1 MDSIIIL
8 IYVYMFLIGMCV
20 ASFMNVVIDRVPRN
34 ESFVKGRSHCDH
46 CGETLKWYDL
56 IPIVSYIF
64 LRGKCRYCH
73 TSIPIRGFLIE
84 IFGGLIGMFCFYRF
98 GFSIETILMFVIA
111 MILLAI
117 TMIDFDTMIIPD
129 GLNIAMFIVSI
140 VLMYVRHMSL
150 LESIMGM
157 FCISVPMILLNVLI
171 AESFGGGDIK
181 LMFVSGI
188 ALGWKYSLLAAFI
201 GILLAGSYSIYLL
214 VSKKID
220 KKGHIAF
227 GPYLSIG
234 IFIALSYGR
243 EIISWYLNLM
253 M

>member
-20 ASFMNVVIDRVPRN
+20 ASFMNVVIERVPRN

-98 GFSIETILMFVIA
+98 GFEYETILMFVIA

-181 LMFVSGI
+181 LMFLFGI
-188 ALGWKYSLLAAFI
+188 VIGYPLCICDIFLATF
-201 GILLAGSYSIYLL
+201 
-214 VSKKID
+214 
-220 KKGHIAF
+220 IAF
-227 GPYLSIG
+227 PVAVYTLFSRKDNLIPFGPFLAMAAILIHISKVDI
-234 IFIALSYGR
+234 S
-243 EIISWYLNLM
+243 EILNFFSK
-253 M
+253 

>member
-1 MDSIIIL
+1 
-8 IYVYMFLIGMCV
+8 
-20 ASFMNVVIDRVPRN
+20 
-34 ESFVKGRSHCDH
+34 
-46 CGETLKWYDL
+46 
-56 IPIVSYIF
+56 
-64 LRGKCRYCH
+64 
-73 TSIPIRGFLIE
+73 
-84 IFGGLIGMFCFYRF
+84 MFCFYRF

-214 VSKKID
+214 VSKRLI
-220 KKGHIAF
+220 KKDILLLVLIYQLVF
-227 GPYLSIG
+227 LLLYLMVVK
-234 IFIALSYGR
+234 L
-243 EIISWYLNLM
+243 
-253 M
+253 

>member
-46 CGETLKWYDL
+46 CGETLKWCDL
-56 IPIVSYIF
+56 VPIVSYIF

-129 GLNIAMFIVSI
+129 GLNIAMLLVSI
-140 VLMYVRHMSL
+140 VY
-150 LESIMGM
+150 
-157 FCISVPMILLNVLI
+157 
-171 AESFGGGDIK
+171 
-181 LMFVSGI
+181 
-188 ALGWKYSLLAAFI
+188 
-201 GILLAGSYSIYLL
+201 
-214 VSKKID
+214 
-220 KKGHIAF
+220 
-227 GPYLSIG
+227 
-234 IFIALSYGR
+234 
-243 EIISWYLNLM
+243 
-253 M
+253 

>member
-1 MDSIIIL
+1 
-8 IYVYMFLIGMCV
+8 
-20 ASFMNVVIDRVPRN
+20 
-34 ESFVKGRSHCDH
+34 
-46 CGETLKWYDL
+46 
-56 IPIVSYIF
+56 
-64 LRGKCRYCH
+64 
-73 TSIPIRGFLIE
+73 
-84 IFGGLIGMFCFYRF
+84 MFCFYRF

-129 GLNIAMFIVSI
+129 GLNIAMLLVSI
-140 VLMYVRHMSL
+140 VLMYVRHVSL
-150 LESIMGM
+150 LESIIGM

-214 VSKKID
+214 VSKKIN

-234 IFIALSYGR
+234 IFIALSYGS

>member
-171 AESFGGGDIK
+171 AEF
-181 LMFVSGI
+181 F
-188 ALGWKYSLLAAFI
+188 WWWRY
-201 GILLAGSYSIYLL
+201 
-214 VSKKID
+214 
-220 KKGHIAF
+220 
-227 GPYLSIG
+227 
-234 IFIALSYGR
+234 
-243 EIISWYLNLM
+243 
-253 M
+253 

>member
-46 CGETLKWYDL
+46 CGETLKWDDL

-84 IFGGLIGMFCFYRF
+84 IFGGLI
-98 GFSIETILMFVIA
+98 
-111 MILLAI
+111 
-117 TMIDFDTMIIPD
+117 
-129 GLNIAMFIVSI
+129 
-140 VLMYVRHMSL
+140 
-150 LESIMGM
+150 GM

-201 GILLAGSYSIYLL
+201 GILLAGSYSVYLL
-214 VSKKID
+214 ISKKID

-234 IFIALSYGR
+234 IFIALSYGS

>member
-34 ESFVKGRSHCDH
+34 ESFVKGRSHCDY

-64 LRGKCRYCH
+64 LRGKCRY
-73 TSIPIRGFLIE
+73 
-84 IFGGLIGMFCFYRF
+84 
-98 GFSIETILMFVIA
+98 SIETILMFVIA

-214 VSKKID
+214 ISKKIN

-234 IFIALSYGR
+234 IFIALSYGS

>member
-20 ASFMNVVIDRVPRN
+20 ASFMNVVIERVPRN

-117 TMIDFDTMIIPD
+117 TMIDFDTMIIPVHCFYCFNVCKTYVFVRKYYGYVLYFCTND
-129 GLNIAMFIVSI
+129 FIKC
-140 VLMYVRHMSL
+140 
-150 LESIMGM
+150 
-157 FCISVPMILLNVLI
+157 FNC
-171 AESFGGGDIK
+171 
-181 LMFVSGI
+181 
-188 ALGWKYSLLAAFI
+188 
-201 GILLAGSYSIYLL
+201 
-214 VSKKID
+214 
-220 KKGHIAF
+220 
-227 GPYLSIG
+227 
-234 IFIALSYGR
+234 
-243 EIISWYLNLM
+243 
-253 M
+253 

>member
-46 CGETLKWYDL
+46 CGETLKWCDL
-56 IPIVSYIF
+56 VPIVSYIF

-117 TMIDFDTMIIPD
+117 TMID
-129 GLNIAMFIVSI
+129 
-140 VLMYVRHMSL
+140 
-150 LESIMGM
+150 LESIIGM

-214 VSKKID
+214 VSKKIN

-234 IFIALSYGR
+234 IFIALSYGS

>member
-56 IPIVSYIF
+56 VPIVSYIF

-98 GFSIETILMFVIA
+98 GFNHCSLRCSTFIRKRKTIV
-111 MILLAI
+111 
-117 TMIDFDTMIIPD
+117 
-129 GLNIAMFIVSI
+129 
-140 VLMYVRHMSL
+140 
-150 LESIMGM
+150 
-157 FCISVPMILLNVLI
+157 
-171 AESFGGGDIK
+171 
-181 LMFVSGI
+181 
-188 ALGWKYSLLAAFI
+188 
-201 GILLAGSYSIYLL
+201 
-214 VSKKID
+214 
-220 KKGHIAF
+220 
-227 GPYLSIG
+227 
-234 IFIALSYGR
+234 
-243 EIISWYLNLM
+243 
-253 M
+253 

>member
-56 IPIVSYIF
+56 VPIVSYIF

-129 GLNIAMFIVSI
+129 GLNIAMLLVSI
-140 VLMYVRHMSL
+140 VLMYVRHTSL
-150 LESIMGM
+150 LESIIGM
-157 FCISVPMILLNVLI
+157 FTNSMVLREYSVRPLRTYLCLLCIYGVQV
-171 AESFGGGDIK
+171 ACQYSFVALDQAK
-181 LMFVSGI
+181 TAFCGI
-188 ALGWKYSLLAAFI
+188 MCYHEMG
-201 GILLAGSYSIYLL
+201 
-214 VSKKID
+214 
-220 KKGHIAF
+220 
-227 GPYLSIG
+227 
-234 IFIALSYGR
+234 
-243 EIISWYLNLM
+243 
-253 M
+253 